1 VYSRFGTSP
10 TISLRSMSQEL
21 DNPNPVVKAVA
32 RNEDT
37 RNNLRRSLHDIV
49 FDVIRDIRD
58 PEHPHSLEEL
68 SVVQRS
74 SVVVVDPVDDSPN
87 YGRVTVTFTPTV
99 PHCSLASIIGL
110 SIKAKLADSGVLDGP
125 GEHYYKL
132 TVICEEGSHTTAESI
147 SKQLADKERV
157 SAAFENPSIMGL
169 LESCVNNLPG

>member
-1 VYSRFGTSP
+1 
-10 TISLRSMSQEL
+10 MSQEL
-21 DNPNPVVKAVA
+21 DNPNPVVKEVA
-32 RNEDT
+32 RNEEA
-37 RNNLRRSLHDIV
+37 RNSLRRSLQDVI

-74 SVVVVDPVDDSPN
+74 SVVVVDPVDDSPS
-87 YGRVTVTFTPTV
+87 YGMVTVTFTPTV

-169 LESCVNNLPG
+169 LEACVNNLP